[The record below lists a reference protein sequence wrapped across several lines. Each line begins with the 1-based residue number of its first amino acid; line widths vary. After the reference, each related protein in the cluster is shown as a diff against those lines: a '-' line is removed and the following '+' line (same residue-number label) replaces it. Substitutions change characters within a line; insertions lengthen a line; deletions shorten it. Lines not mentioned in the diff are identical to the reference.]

1 LPPPAGGR
9 SRAKYRRQM
18 QHAPRRSGMQIP
30 GDREAIWEPCWPSRP
45 HKQRARGPA
54 FEHRKAHT
62 HASSQPKPAERRL
75 VSDNGIM
82 RRYTLVVTTLN
93 PWITHAEFESCPS
106 DAISPY
112 TANGASRPLHGPPNC
127 LFCAY
132 IRHRVLTGG
141 SESLHF
147 GTECLRRW
155 RCEKRSMG

>member
-1 LPPPAGGR
+1 MLGSWP
-9 SRAKYRRQM
+9 M
-18 QHAPRRSGMQIP
+18 
-30 GDREAIWEPCWPSRP
+30 RE
-45 HKQRARGPA
+45 HL
-54 FEHRKAHT
+54 T
-62 HASSQPKPAERRL
+62 HGSP
-75 VSDNGIM
+75 
-82 RRYTLVVTTLN
+82 
-93 PWITHAEFESCPS
+93 HAEFESCPS

-155 RCEKRSMG
+155 RCEKTIHGLTATGVHKCMFFSRKVRRKARNAHILTFFANPSYRLSILTRGSSQAEFEALLFESLPLAMQDWLLLDVLR